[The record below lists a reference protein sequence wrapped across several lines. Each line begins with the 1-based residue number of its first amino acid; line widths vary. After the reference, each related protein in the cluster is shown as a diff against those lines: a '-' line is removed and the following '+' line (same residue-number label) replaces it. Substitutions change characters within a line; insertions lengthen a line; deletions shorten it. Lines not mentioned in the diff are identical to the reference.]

1 MTDFTNS
8 GSSVPPEIQTAPL
21 HMGTSD
27 VPVPSRIA
35 SNLEDSNP
43 HAVGEQESA
52 PVPDPFDPAS
62 LRLSP
67 NADNPGVVFTR
78 KLINIAC
85 DKPKK
90 QDWVRVHPSDDFW
103 MDAGILEDS
112 SSTQE
117 KYLVAPVLFDELSR
131 YIRRCRIMLATTR
144 HEKPFLWP
152 ATIPDPNGR
161 EMACHRSMLE
171 AQTTAIHQWTQVC
184 WNAPKSDYDV
194 DTATADLGE
203 PKWPT
208 ESFRDLLELCFRGRL
223 LNDMDHPFIQQL
235 LGKI

>member
-1 MTDFTNS
+1 MKTLITFFISFCLISAGLAQSKLSKDDKSVLAGLDEKQEQYAEVAHQIWNYAELGYQEEQSSQLLQKTLSDAGFSVEAGVADIPTAFVASYGS
-8 GSSVPPEIQTAPL
+8 GEPVIALLAEFDALPGMSQTAL
-21 HMGTSD
+21 
-27 VPVPSRIA
+27 
-35 SNLEDSNP
+35 
-43 HAVGEQESA
+43 
-52 PVPDPFDPAS
+52 
-62 LRLSP
+62 
-67 NADNPGVVFTR
+67 
-78 KLINIAC
+78 
-85 DKPKK
+85 
-90 QDWVRVHPSDDFW
+90 
-103 MDAGILEDS
+103 
-112 SSTQE
+112 
-117 KYLVAPVLFDELSR
+117 
-131 YIRRCRIMLATTR
+131 MLATTR